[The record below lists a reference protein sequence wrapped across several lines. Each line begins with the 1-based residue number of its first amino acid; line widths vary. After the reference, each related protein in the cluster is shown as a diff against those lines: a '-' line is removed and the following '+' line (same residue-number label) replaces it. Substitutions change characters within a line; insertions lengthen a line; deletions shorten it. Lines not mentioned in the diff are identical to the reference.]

1 MVDGGQ
7 ETRGSSYLL
16 LLPAFALVYLAI
28 ATAVLLS
35 LAQTYS
41 SLLNDP
47 HKPAPTPNQKK
58 IKKSME
64 ISALFASLFSF
75 FSFGRNR
82 TNTHVPPKYYY
93 SYKKN
98 QCQGR
103 A

>member
-41 SLLNDP
+41 FLLNDP
-47 HKPAPTPNQKK
+47 HKPAPTPNQKNK
-58 IKKSME
+58 E
-64 ISALFASLFSF
+64 IHGDFCSFRFSF
-75 FSFGRNR
+75 FFLFSCGRNR

>member
-41 SLLNDP
+41 
-47 HKPAPTPNQKK
+47 
-58 IKKSME
+58 
-64 ISALFASLFSF
+64 F
-75 FSFGRNR
+75 
-82 TNTHVPPKYYY
+82 PKYYY